1 VNVLEDLLKVGKFA
15 DDLIDEINPLIMT
28 TELESYPGSLQINHF
43 LGTTGT
49 GVLSAAVDLRSEIA
63 EGIMTSD
70 MFVFAITVAEK
81 NTLLA
86 MC

>member
-1 VNVLEDLLKVGKFA
+1 MNVLEDLLKAGKFA
-15 DDLIDEINPLIMT
+15 DDLVDEINPLIMT
-28 TELESYPGSLQINHF
+28 TELESYPGSLQINLF
-43 LGTTGT
+43 PGSTGT

>member
-1 VNVLEDLLKVGKFA
+1 VNVLEDLLKAGKFA
-15 DDLIDEINPLIMT
+15 DDLVDEINPLIMT

-63 EGIMTSD
+63 EGIKTSD
-70 MFVFAITVAEK
+70 E
-81 NTLLA
+81 LA